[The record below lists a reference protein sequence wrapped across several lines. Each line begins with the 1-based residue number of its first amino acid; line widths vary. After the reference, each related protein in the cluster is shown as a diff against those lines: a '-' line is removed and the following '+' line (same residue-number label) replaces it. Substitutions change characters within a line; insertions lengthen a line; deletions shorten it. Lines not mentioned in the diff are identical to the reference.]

1 MSLVLNIELFD
12 IEAHSMALIL
22 MGVVVSKQIR
32 GLEVVVCGVF
42 QNQCILVI
50 EMVLFLTCCPF
61 FLSPDSS
68 RLPSFMK
75 FGPA

>member
-50 EMVLFLTCCPF
+50 EIVLFLTYCPF
-61 FLSPDSS
+61 FLVY
-68 RLPSFMK
+68 RQL
-75 FGPA
+75 